1 MLKRGRRREMRS
13 LRWAL
18 VLLAHCFAVTSC
30 FWRTAPSMHSREM
43 PCLQLGEIQKTGGE
57 DRIGGSRGF
66 DAQNARCCCRR
77 VRVDRA
83 QWGTLPLGEA
93 LSNLR
98 PGKKEKTQKMLDL
111 MTERTESAVR
121 AIPDMQG
128 HGVEV
133 RTFLLTTA
141 LKHQIVLLQR
151 LFWTITTQRKINQAK
166 YFDL

>member
-1 MLKRGRRREMRS
+1 
-13 LRWAL
+13 
-18 VLLAHCFAVTSC
+18 
-30 FWRTAPSMHSREM
+30 MHSRGM
-43 PCLQLGEIQKTGGE
+43 PYLQLREIQREGRE
-57 DRIGGSRGF
+57 DRIGESRGF

-77 VRVDRA
+77 VRVDGA

-98 PGKKEKTQKMLDL
+98 PGKKKKPKMLDL

-121 AIPDMQG
+121 AIPVMQG

-141 LKHQIVLLQR
+141 LKHQVGLLQR
-151 LFWTITTQRKINQAK
+151 WLWTTTIQRQNNQAK